1 MSAMGWMWLRR
12 LVRSALTRE
21 SRPRTHSQRRAKT
34 IPGLERLEAMSL
46 LSTGMH
52 LMSAATAHVDRSSN
66 LAFVSHIND
75 PQVVSTDNMSS
86 AAAAV
91 SSVQTPVTLPAQTVS
106 LGATPTNFTNQP
118 LSPDVNLFDPSLGTL
133 LSVTVSHTAT
143 IVSNITSQNL
153 SASSPTVI
161 TASLAASSQIDGLN
175 QTISQPT
182 QTISS
187 QPMAAGVFGSGTD
200 TVTFPPTVLTDSAT
214 TTFTDAASL
223 AFFTS
228 SSGRSAIGLT
238 MTATGEATASA
249 PDGNLLTTTQTLAS
263 SSVTVTYTY
272 LPPTPPPTPC
282 PTVAS
287 VGRIGVHHQRTE
299 LVVTFN
305 GTVDPAKADN
315 PANYSVITQSGKT
328 IPIVSASFNPA
339 TNAVTLIPAH
349 RLNVHYHYKLSL
361 VLPCANDQTPETV
374 VVPFGTKFDLIG
386 FHNKRGEFVSVQNG
400 RISGFTNNRDEI
412 VPVQERG
419 GFVSVPKGRISGLT
433 NHRDRVVPVHYDP
446 IVKVKH

>member
-1 MSAMGWMWLRR
+1 
-12 LVRSALTRE
+12 
-21 SRPRTHSQRRAKT
+21 
-34 IPGLERLEAMSL
+34 MSL

-66 LAFVSHIND
+66 LAFVSHINE
-75 PQVVSTDNMSS
+75 PPVVSTNDMSS
-86 AAAAV
+86 DADV
-91 SSVQTPVTLPAQTVS
+91 SSDQTPVTLPAQTVS
-106 LGATPTNFTNQP
+106 LGATLTDFINQP
-118 LSPDVNLFDPSLGTL
+118 LSPDVNLFNPSLGTL

-143 IVSNITSQNL
+143 LTSDITSQNL
-153 SASSPTVI
+153 SPDSPTVI
-161 TASLAASSQIDGLN
+161 TPSLAASFQIDGLN
-175 QTISQPT
+175 QTIAQPT

-200 TVTFPPTVLTDSAT
+200 TVTFPPIVITDSAS
-214 TTFTDAASL
+214 TTFTDPTSL

-238 MTATGEATASA
+238 MTATGVATASA
-249 PDGNLLTTTQTLAS
+249 PDGNLLTTAQTVAS

-349 RLNVHYHYKLSL
+349 RLNVHDHYKLSL

-400 RISGFTNNRDEI
+400 RISGFTNNGDQF